1 MNETIFL
8 SDDSHVL
15 TTRKNKN
22 MPGAW
27 TELEVVK
34 EKKLLVLEQR
44 TTAIAAQAM
53 ASRLAA
59 WRDEVSKLSTAAA
72 AARLFLEFLDGT
84 GNAEFTAGML
94 AERAAAKADPRHPK
108 QVWVSCGCL
117 LCSKVTSGS
126 VSPFF

>member
-15 TTRKNKN
+15 TTKNKN
-22 MPGAW
+22 MPAR

-34 EKKLLVLEQR
+34 EKLLVLEQH

-94 AERAAAKADPRHPK
+94 AERAAGPRRIQDIRNK
-108 QVWVSCGCL
+108 CGYRVGASCAAR
-117 LCSKVTSGS
+117 
-126 VSPFF
+126 

>member
-1 MNETIFL
+1 MRTAFP
-8 SDDSHVL
+8 SHDSHVL
-15 TTRKNKN
+15 TTKNKS
-22 MPGAW
+22 MPAR

-34 EKKLLVLEQR
+34 EKLLVLEQH

-94 AERAAAKADPRHPK
+94 AERAAAKTDPRHPK

>member
-1 MNETIFL
+1 
-8 SDDSHVL
+8 
-15 TTRKNKN
+15 

-34 EKKLLVLEQR
+34 EKLLVLEQR

-72 AARLFLEFLDGT
+72 AARLFLD
-84 GNAEFTAGML
+84 
-94 AERAAAKADPRHPK
+94 
-108 QVWVSCGCL
+108 
-117 LCSKVTSGS
+117 
-126 VSPFF
+126 